1 MKPDET
7 PPQDEPEDERSA
19 EEHEDTGTAVA
30 PRPAK
35 DLFDLADAMR
45 ISSRFAA
52 G

>member
-7 PPQDEPEDERSA
+7 PPRDEPEEERPP
-19 EEHEDTGTAVA
+19 EEHEDTGSATT
-30 PRPAK
+30 PRPVN
-35 DLFDLADAMR
+35 DFFDLADAMR